1 LFGIIKAR
9 FGKQLRLIQPKKINC
24 KKIIMSHKLR
34 SQEWFGGNDK
44 MGFVHR
50 SWLRNQ
56 GYPDDY
62 FDGRPV
68 IGICN
73 TWSELTPCNGHLR
86 EVAEVVKKGIHE
98 AGGFPLEFPVM
109 SLGETIM
116 RPTTMLFR
124 NLASMDTEESIRA
137 NPLDGV
143 VLLTGC
149 DKTTPSTL
157 MGACSVDL
165 PTIVVP
171 GGPMLNG
178 RFRGETIGSGSFNWV
193 IKEKQKKGGFNAQD
207 LREAEACAARSIGHC
222 NTMGTASTMATM
234 SEALGLTLPGFSS
247 IPAADSRKKV
257 MQLLSGRRIVEM
269 VKEELTLSKIL
280 TRKAFENAIVTNAAV
295 GGSTNL
301 IIHLI
306 AIARRI
312 GVDLKLEDFDRIGG
326 PVPLLVNLMPSGAY
340 LMEDFFYAG
349 GLPVVMKELSGLLH
363 QDALTV
369 NGQTIG
375 ANYLHAACYNR
386 EVIAPIGQP
395 FQERAGIAVLK
406 GNLCENGAVIKPSAA
421 TPALM
426 KHTGRAVVFES
437 MEDYHERIDL
447 PELDI
452 DEDCIIVLKG
462 VGPKGYPGMP
472 EVGNVDLPEKL
483 ILKGVKDMVR
493 ISDGRMSGTA
503 YGTVVLHVSPESSIG
518 GTLAVVQNGDSITLD
533 VENRLLQLNIP
544 DEEITRRKLAWK
556 KPEPLASRGYVR
568 IYLDHVEQADLG
580 ADLDILTGKSG
591 SQVERDLH

>member
-1 LFGIIKAR
+1 MDNERKR
-9 FGKQLRLIQPKKINC
+9 
-24 KKIIMSHKLR
+24 LR
-34 SQEWFGGNDK
+34 SREWFGGQDK

-56 GYPDDY
+56 GYPNDY
-62 FDGRPV
+62 FQGKPV

-86 EVAEVVKKGIHE
+86 DFAEIVKKGVVE

-124 NLASMDTEESIRA
+124 NLASMDLEESIRA

-178 RFRGETIGSGSFNWV
+178 RFQGELIGSGSFNWM
-193 IKEKQKKGGFNAQD
+193 IKPKQKTEGFSD
-207 LREAEACAARSIGHC
+207 EDMLEAEICAARSSGHC

-234 SEALGLTLPGFSS
+234 VEALGLTLPGMSA
-247 IPAADSRKKV
+247 IPAVDSRKKV
-257 MQLLSGRRIVEM
+257 LAQLSGRRIVEM
-269 VKEELTLSKIL
+269 VKDDLKLSGIL
-280 TRKAFENAIVTNAAV
+280 TREAFENAIIVNAAV

-301 IIHLI
+301 LIHLL
-306 AIARRI
+306 AIAGRI
-312 GVDLKLEDFDRIGG
+312 GVELKLEDFDRLGSKI
-326 PVPLLVNLMPSGAY
+326 PLLVNLMPSGKY

-349 GLPVVMKELSGLLH
+349 GLPVVLKELGNLLH
-363 QDALTV
+363 QEVLTV
-369 NGQTIG
+369 NGKSIKENNEN
-375 ANYLHAACYNR
+375 AKCYNR
-386 EVIAPIGQP
+386 DVIARIDKPL
-395 FQERAGIAVLK
+395 QEEAGIAVLK
-406 GNLCENGAVIKPSAA
+406 GNLCIDGAVIKPSAA
-421 TPALM
+421 TPELM
-426 KHTGRAVVFES
+426 KHKGKAVVFEN
-437 MEDYHERIDL
+437 MEDYHKRIDD

-452 DEDCIIVLKG
+452 DETSVIVLKG

-483 ILKGVKDMVR
+483 LKKGVKDMVR

-503 YGTVVLHVSPESSIG
+503 YGTVVLHISPESSIG
-518 GTLAVVQNGDSITLD
+518 GNLAFVKNGDIIELD
-533 VENRLLQLNIP
+533 VEKRKLHLDIT
-544 DEEITRRKLAWK
+544 DEELNKRKSEWTS
-556 KPEPLASRGYVR
+556 PELKAERGYVR
-568 IYLDHVEQADLG
+568 IYLEHVQQADKG
-580 ADLDILTGKSG
+580 ADFDILVGKSG
-591 SQVERDLH
+591 AEVNGDLH

>member
-1 LFGIIKAR
+1 MSKV
-9 FGKQLRLIQPKKINC
+9 KKD
-24 KKIIMSHKLR
+24 LR
-34 SQEWFGGNDK
+34 SKEWFGNNDK

-62 FDGRPV
+62 FNGKPV

-86 EVAEVVKKGIHE
+86 EVAEVVKRGVLE

-124 NLASMDTEESIRA
+124 NLSSMDTEESIRA
-137 NPLDGV
+137 NPLDGI

-149 DKTTPSTL
+149 DKTTPSTI

-178 RFRGETIGSGSFNWV
+178 RFRGETIGSGSFNWM
-193 IKEKQKKGGFNAQD
+193 IKEKQKKDEFDAKD
-207 LREAEACAARSIGHC
+207 LREAEVCAARSIGHC

-257 MQLLSGRRIVEM
+257 MQQLSGRRIVEM
-269 VKEELTLSKIL
+269 VNEDLRMSKLL

-312 GVDLKLEDFDRIGG
+312 GVDLKLEDFDAIGSQI
-326 PVPLLVNLMPSGAY
+326 PLLVNLMPSGKY

-349 GLPVVMKELSGLLH
+349 GLPVVMKELGNLLH
-363 QDALTV
+363 QDIITA
-369 NGQTIG
+369 NGKTFYE
-375 ANYLHAACYNR
+375 NYAKAICYDDN
-386 EVIAPIGQP
+386 VISKIDNPV
-395 FQERAGIAVLK
+395 QENAGIAVLK
-406 GNLCENGAVIKPSAA
+406 GNLCENGSVIKPSAA
-421 TPALM
+421 TPKLM
-426 KHTGRAVVFES
+426 KHTGKAVVFET
-437 MEDYHERIDL
+437 MEDYHKRIDDPNL
-447 PELDI
+447 EI
-452 DEDCIIVLKG
+452 DENSVIVLKG

-483 ILKGVKDMVR
+483 IMKGVKDIVR

-503 YGTVVLHVSPESSIG
+503 YGTVVLHVSPESSVG
-518 GTLAVVQNGDSITLD
+518 GTLAVVQNGDMITLD
-533 VENRLLQLNIP
+533 VEKRLLQLNIS
-544 DEEITRRKLAWK
+544 DEELNKRKADWRA
-556 KPEPLASRGYVR
+556 PEPLAKRGYVKM
-568 IYLDHVEQADLG
+568 YLDHVEQAELG
-580 ADLDILTGKSG
+580 ADLDFLVGGSG
-591 SQVERDLH
+591 AKVDRDLH

>member
-1 LFGIIKAR
+1 MKNDNT
-9 FGKQLRLIQPKKINC
+9 K
-24 KKIIMSHKLR
+24 KLR

-62 FDGRPV
+62 FRGKPV

-86 EVAEVVKKGIHE
+86 DFAEIVKKGVLE

-124 NLASMDTEESIRA
+124 NLASMDVEESIRA
-137 NPLDGV
+137 NPLDGI

-149 DKTTPSTL
+149 DKTTPSTV

-178 RFRGETIGSGSFNWV
+178 KFRGGQIGSGSFNWV
-193 IKEKQKKGGFNAQD
+193 IKEKQKSEEFDAED
-207 LREAEACAARSIGHC
+207 LLEAEICAARSQGHC

-234 SEALGLTLPGFSS
+234 VEALGLTIPGASS
-247 IPAADSRKKV
+247 IPAVDARKKV
-257 MQLLSGRRIVEM
+257 MAQLSGRRIVEM
-269 VKEELTLSKIL
+269 VKEDLKLSDIL
-280 TRKAFENAIVTNAAV
+280 TRKAFENAIVVNAAV

-312 GVDLKLEDFDRIGG
+312 GVELNLEDFDKLGSKI
-326 PVPLLVNLMPSGAY
+326 PLLVNLMPSGKF
-340 LMEDFFYAG
+340 LMEDFYYAG
-349 GLPVVMKELSGLLH
+349 GLPVVMKELGDMLH
-363 QDALTV
+363 RDITTV
-369 NGQTIG
+369 NGKTFRD
-375 ANYLHAACYNR
+375 NYAKAPCYND
-386 EVIAPIGQP
+386 EVIKTVKNPLKP
-395 FQERAGIAVLK
+395 EAGIAVLK

-421 TPALM
+421 TPRLM
-426 KHTGRAVVFES
+426 KHRGRAVVFEN
-437 MEDYHERIDL
+437 MEDYHARIDL
-447 PELDI
+447 PDLDI
-452 DEDCIIVLKG
+452 DEDSVIVLKG

-483 ILKGVKDMVR
+483 IKKGVKDIVR

-503 YGTVVLHVSPESSIG
+503 YGTVVLHISPESAIG
-518 GTLAVVQNGDSITLD
+518 GTLALVNNGDMIELD
-533 VENRLLQLNIP
+533 VEKRRLHLEVSDAELAK
-544 DEEITRRKLAWK
+544 RRAVWK
-556 KPEPLASRGYVR
+556 APEPMATRGYVK
-568 IYLDHVEQADLG
+568 IYIDHVEQAELG
-580 ADLDILTGKSG
+580 ADLDILVGKSG
-591 SQVERDLH
+591 STVERDLH